1 MAMKKFINDP
11 ENLTTELMAGFIMAH
26 GGKVALQGKSVVR
39 VNPKSDDKVA
49 IVTLGGQG
57 HEPALSAFVGEGM
70 LDVSVAGGIFAA
82 PGAPAVIEALQ
93 ATKRDAGTLLVI
105 LNHAGDVLSGNMAF
119 NMATQQG
126 INVQKILTHEDISA
140 GKDAPLED
148 RRGLVGCIPLY
159 KIVGAAAEAGKSL
172 DEIVA
177 IGERFN
183 EGMRTLIVACKAAT
197 HPQSGGAIGEIADD
211 EMEVGMGQ
219 HGEGGGVVVKMAT
232 ADETAKIMLDKLL
245 ATMDL
250 AEGDKVMVMVNG
262 CGGTTLMEQYIVL
275 NSVGKQLAE
284 KGIEMVRSMAGE
296 YLTVQEMAGFQ
307 LFIAKMDD
315 ELIALFDAPCDTPG
329 WTVR

>member
-1 MAMKKFINDP
+1 MAMKKFINAGDD
-11 ENLTTELMAGFIMAH
+11 LTTELMEGFILAH
-26 GGKVALQGKSVVR
+26 GNKVALEGKSVVR
-39 VNPKSDDKVA
+39 RAPKADDKVA

-57 HEPALSAFVGEGM
+57 HEPALSSFVGEGM
-70 LDVSVAGGIFAA
+70 LDASVVGGIFAA
-82 PGAPAVIEALQ
+82 PGAPAVIEALK

-105 LNHAGDVLSGNMAF
+105 LNHPGDVLSGNMAF
-119 NMATQQG
+119 NMATQEG

-140 GKDAPLED
+140 GKDATMEQ

-183 EGMRTLIVACKAAT
+183 EGMRSLAVACKPAT
-197 HPQSGGAIGEIADD
+197 HPQTGEDIGAIADD

-219 HGEGGGVVVKMAT
+219 HGEGGGGIMKMAG

-245 ATMDL
+245 DSTDL
-250 AEGDKVMVMVNG
+250 AAGDKAMVMING
-262 CGGTTLMEQYIVL
+262 SGGTTLMEQYIVL
-275 NSVGKQLAE
+275 RAVGKLLAE

-296 YLTVQEMAGFQ
+296 YLTVQEMSGFQ
-307 LFIAKMDD
+307 MFIAKMDD
-315 ELIALFDAPCDTPG
+315 ELIELFDAPCDTPG